1 MTEPMPLPA
10 ARAAAG
16 IRRGIVACLAVTA
29 GTVLLGVAAGFL
41 WSVAAPRPL
50 LVMTGRGAAAVIN
63 AETSA
68 FIAADGWYCFI
79 CLAGGL
85 LTGLFGYLLA
95 VRRYGP
101 VAMVMVLAMRAVAV
115 LLPARSGGIYFA
127 WTRILTYARPS
138 ERVETGLALV
148 PEGRFVFPE
157 FTVEDT
163 LRVGAYCTRARA
175 GMTER
180 KAQMYGLFP
189 RLYERRRSLA
199 GALSEASSK
208 CWRLPVG
215 LCRHRACCC
224 LTSPVLVWLRSSLH
238 KCLRRSSPSPRAKS
252 RLPRRSKT

>member
-10 ARAAAG
+10 ARATAG

-41 WSVAAPRPL
+41 WSVVTPRPL

-101 VAMVMVLAMRAVAV
+101 VAMVMVLVSALAAALITLWIGEHVNLASYHH
-115 LLPARSGGIYFA
+115 LLATLPAGA
-127 WTRILTYARPS
+127 KLQA
-138 ERVETGLALV
+138 ALV
-148 PEGRFVFPE
+148 LGARGAIAFWPLGAGLMAGGMELAAVVRDRQVAASGSVLAPE
-157 FTVEDT
+157 
-163 LRVGAYCTRARA
+163 
-175 GMTER
+175 
-180 KAQMYGLFP
+180 
-189 RLYERRRSLA
+189 
-199 GALSEASSK
+199 
-208 CWRLPVG
+208 
-215 LCRHRACCC
+215 
-224 LTSPVLVWLRSSLH
+224 
-238 KCLRRSSPSPRAKS
+238 
-252 RLPRRSKT
+252 